1 MFASN
6 IIVRQGFTQTSW
18 SHFTRMVKKRGSDR
32 KALKI
37 ILRKEQFDA
46 GGRKYHQSFTLYSLL
61 QEFQNFESSIL
72 HDKVFALNGLATS
85 ETRIK
90 VDYKLSRTDLATEV
104 LGSIVELRQSST
116 GAKLLKERERAAK
129 FVAEVLSLDKGETLQ
144 LKKRFN
150 NTIP

>member
-18 SHFTRMVKKRGSDR
+18 SDFTRMVKKRGSDS

-46 GGRKYHQSFTLYSLL
+46 GGRKYHQLFTLYSLL

-72 HDKVFALNGLATS
+72 HDKVFALNGLATP
-85 ETRIK
+85 EPRFK
-90 VDYKLSRTDLATEV
+90 VDYKLSRADLATEV
-104 LGSIVELRQSST
+104 LGSIVELKQSST

>member
-72 HDKVFALNGLATS
+72 HDKVFAQWSCHLGNPYQGRLQVIQDGPGHRSTGLNCRTEAKFNRSQTS
-85 ETRIK
+85 ERKGTSGK
-90 VDYKLSRTDLATEV
+90 VCSR
-104 LGSIVELRQSST
+104 
-116 GAKLLKERERAAK
+116 GA
-129 FVAEVLSLDKGETLQ
+129 
-144 LKKRFN
+144 
-150 NTIP
+150 